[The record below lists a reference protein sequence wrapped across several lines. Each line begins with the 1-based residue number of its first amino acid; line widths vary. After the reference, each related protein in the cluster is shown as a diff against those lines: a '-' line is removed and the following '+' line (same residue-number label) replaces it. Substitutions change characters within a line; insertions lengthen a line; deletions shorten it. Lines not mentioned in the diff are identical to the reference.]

1 VTGATGRQPRSIAR
15 KAPPGRQADN
25 AQTQVTRAVWTGAAD
40 GLQLRV
46 GGARPEDVA
55 INLVDGLGQN
65 RSPTERLSDVGHRLA
80 QR

>member
-1 VTGATGRQPRSIAR
+1 M
-15 KAPPGRQADN
+15 
-25 AQTQVTRAVWTGAAD
+25 WTGAAD
-40 GLQLRV
+40 ELQLRV